1 MVRTVHGGRPVL
13 IEYSLTE
20 AGAGLCTAID
30 AMGEWAERYAGAVA
44 SA

>member
-1 MVRTVHGGRPVL
+1 VL

-30 AMGEWAERYAGAVA
+30 AMGEWAERYADAVA
-44 SA
+44 PA